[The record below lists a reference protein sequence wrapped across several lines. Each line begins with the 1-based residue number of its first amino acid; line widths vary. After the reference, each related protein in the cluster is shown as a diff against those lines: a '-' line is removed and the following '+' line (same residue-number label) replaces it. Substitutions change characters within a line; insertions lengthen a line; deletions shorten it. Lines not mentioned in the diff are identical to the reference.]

1 MLHAR
6 AASYRRAGAR
16 GVELNFKFNPLH
28 TSSAFQKKKVGRVR
42 VIFTRLSV
50 ERGVMATVSKMDLT
64 LGKSCEQLCAHKFV
78 K

>member
-6 AASYRRAGAR
+6 AVIGGLGRG

-28 TSSAFQKKKVGRVR
+28 TSLHFQKKKVGRVR

-64 LGKSCEQLCAHKFV
+64 LGKSCEQLCAQKFV